1 MPQHDELPP
10 PARRPN
16 NARMPVADCAGLA
29 IQYECF
35 GAGAPIV
42 LAHGWGSDLAHNWVD
57 TGWVEALA
65 AQRRVIAL
73 DSRGHG
79 RSAKP
84 REQHVYGYRAMSR
97 DVIAVL
103 DHAGVSRADFFGY
116 SLGAFLGVCL
126 LVDEPTRFRAFVLG
140 GIGDE
145 TPASAAAGAEIAK
158 ALRGEHTPNPLARAT
173 RAFVAA
179 NPASD
184 LEALALSAAEM
195 WPQGHPRALGGAALA
210 KVRAPVLIVNGA
222 EDRPYVASD
231 ELLAA
236 AIPSARLVRI
246 PERDHLRV
254 VTDPRFREVVLE
266 FLAEVER
273 GAKS

>member
-1 MPQHDELPP
+1 
-10 PARRPN
+10 
-16 NARMPVADCAGLA
+16 MPVADCAGLA
-29 IQYECF
+29 IHYECF
-35 GAGAPIV
+35 GAGAPLV
-42 LAHGWGSDLAHNWVD
+42 LAHGWGSDLAHNWVA

-84 REQHVYGYRAMSR
+84 REQRLYGYRAMSR

-126 LVDEPTRFRAFVLG
+126 LADEPARFRAFVLG

-145 TPASAAAGAEIAK
+145 TPESAAAGAEIAR
-158 ALRGEHTPNPLARAT
+158 ALRGEPTSHPLAQAT
-173 RAFVAA
+173 RAFVAQ

-184 LEALALSAAEM
+184 FEALALSAAEM
-195 WPQGHPRALGGAALA
+195 WPQGYPRALGGAALA
-210 KVRAPVLIVNGA
+210 EARAPVLIVNGA
-222 EDRPYVASD
+222 EDRPYVATDS
-231 ELLAA
+231 LLAA

-246 PERDHLRV
+246 PERDHLSVVADAGFQRV
-254 VTDPRFREVVLE
+254 VCE

-273 GAKS
+273 AR

>member
-1 MPQHDELPP
+1 MAQPVVLPLHS
-10 PARRPN
+10 RGPN
-16 NARMPVADCAGLA
+16 NASMPIADCAGIA
-29 IQYECF
+29 IHYECF

-42 LAHGWGSDLAHNWVD
+42 LAHGWGSDLEHNWVA
-57 TGWVEALA
+57 TGWLDALA
-65 AQRRVIAL
+65 AGRRVIAL

-84 REQHVYGYRAMSR
+84 REQRLYGYRAMSR

-116 SLGAFLGVCL
+116 SLGAFMGVCL
-126 LVDEPTRFRAFVLG
+126 LVDEPARFRAFVLG

-145 TPASAAAGAEIAK
+145 TPESAAAGAEIAR
-158 ALRGEHTPNPLARAT
+158 ALRGEPTPHPLARGA

-179 NPASD
+179 NPTSD

-195 WPQGHPRALGGAALA
+195 WPQGYPRTLGGAALA
-210 KVRAPVLIVNGA
+210 RVRAPVLIVNGA
-222 EDRPYVASD
+222 DDRPYVATD

-236 AIPSARLVRI
+236 AIPSARLTRI
-246 PERDHLRV
+246 PACDHLSV
-254 VTDPRFREVVLE
+254 VSDARFREVVLG
-266 FLAEVER
+266 FLAEVDR
-273 GAKS
+273 SA